1 MGFAGSNVV
10 TPQDCASAVNEAR
23 EDETPSVQQPLQVLL
38 VDDGSP
44 HIALLKAELVQ
55 LGARVLAV
63 LDSALHLV
71 AQVAE
76 LQPDVVIIAADSPT
90 RDTLEH
96 LAMMSQSTPRP
107 IVLFTEDPDRERM
120 QRALKAGVSSY
131 VVEGLAP
138 GRLRPLLDVAVA
150 RFEADAQLRAELAA
164 AQGKLSARKK
174 IERAKGILMTSR
186 GLDEQAA
193 YNEMRRMAMDR
204 GEKLIGIAQEIIKA
218 KALLS

>member
-1 MGFAGSNVV
+1 MSFAGSILSC
-10 TPQDCASAVNEAR
+10 PQNCASAVNETC
-23 EDETPSVQQPLQVLL
+23 EDNTPVQVPLRVLL

-44 HIALLKAELVQ
+44 HITLLEAELVR
-55 LGARVLAV
+55 LGAHVLAV

-71 AQVAE
+71 AQVDE
-76 LQPDVVIIAADSPT
+76 LHPDVVIIAADSPT

-96 LAMMSQSTPRP
+96 LALMSQSTPRP

-174 IERAKGILMTSR
+174 IERAKGILMASR
-186 GLDEQAA
+186 GLNEQAA

-204 GEKLIGIAQEIIKA
+204 GEKLIGIAHEIIKA